1 MSYII
6 ATDTCANIPTATVK
20 KEGIVVVP
28 LSYHMDEKEFV
39 CLDTEKFNS
48 EEYYN
53 LLKDGK
59 VITTSQI
66 NPQKYIEYMESYLKE
81 GKDILFIGISSGV
94 SGSFAS
100 AKIAKEQLEEQYPER
115 KVKVVDSGAASMGE
129 GLLVLDA
136 VEAQKAGKTIEETEE
151 LIINKSKRLYQIFTV
166 DDLMYLKRG
175 GRLSGAVALVGTLL
189 HIKPIL
195 KGNEHGKIVP
205 CGKTRGRKAAI
216 THIAEKFEKLCVN
229 PENNKIAISHANCKE
244 DAELLAKLV
253 KEKSGIEDI
262 IVVDHEP
269 VTGAHLG
276 MGGLALYF
284 FGDEKV
290 RLS

>member
-1 MSYII
+1 MSYIV
-6 ATDTCANIPTATVK
+6 ATDTCANIPSATVK
-20 KEGIVVVP
+20 KEGIAVIP
-28 LSYHMDEKEFV
+28 LTYHMDGKEFV
-39 CLDTEKFNS
+39 CLDTEEFNS

-59 VITTSQI
+59 TITTSQI
-66 NPQKYIEYMESYLKE
+66 NPQKYIEYMEPYLKE
-81 GKDILFIGISSGV
+81 GKDVLFIGISSGV

-100 AKIAKEQLEEQYPER
+100 AKIAKEQLEEEYPER
-115 KVKVVDSGAASMGE
+115 KVKIIDSFGASMGE
-129 GLLVLDA
+129 GLLVLEA
-136 VEAQKAGKTIEETEE
+136 VEAQKEGKTIEETEE
-151 LIINKSKRLYQIFTV
+151 LILDKIKRLYQIFTV

-205 CGKTRGRKAAI
+205 CGKARGRKAAI
-216 THIAEKFEKLCVN
+216 SHIAEKFAKLCVN
-229 PENNKIAISHANCKE
+229 PQNNKVAISNANCKE

-262 IVVDHEP
+262 IMVDHEP
-269 VTGAHLG
+269 VTGSYLG
-276 MGGLALYF
+276 TGGLALYF
-284 FGDEKV
+284 FGDENV